1 MWAVNEPAHMKSLSS
16 CINKLVVDGFN
27 EDFKATDR
35 GLTSVSD
42 GKHYFPEEISIL
54 NFFRF
59 EGYSDPENN
68 SILYAIETSD
78 GRKGTLVDAY
88 GTYADPRVTHI
99 VQQIESIQKKTNKTA
114 AQEF

>member
-1 MWAVNEPAHMKSLSS
+1 MRVVTEPTHMKSLSS
-16 CINKLVVDGFN
+16 CINKLVFDGFS

-42 GKHYFPEEISIL
+42 GKHYFPEEISIV

-59 EGYSDPENN
+59 EGYSDPEDN
-68 SILYAIETSD
+68 SILYAIETYD

-88 GTYADPRVTHI
+88 GAYANPDVTNI
-99 VQQIESIQKKTNKTA
+99 IKQVESIQKKTNKTA
-114 AQEF
+114 V